1 MRNLII
7 FIVIHLANT
16 ENGTINGA
24 LWQPHLG
31 SMADWNYEFAQCLEI
46 TVFTGCCHSPSED
59 TLLEL
64 WKAHYP
70 ALVASIQQ
78 VIPDNCLFLAI

>member
-1 MRNLII
+1 MI
-7 FIVIHLANT
+7 FTYYLFVADT

-31 SMADWNYEFAQCLEI
+31 SMADWNYEYAQCLEL
-46 TVFTGCCHSPSED
+46 TVYTGCCHSPNEE
-59 TLLEL
+59 TLLQL

-70 ALVASIQQ
+70 ALVAFMQQ
-78 VIPDNCLFLAI
+78 VG